1 MIPRLPPLVCWNL
14 LPYSPAMLLVTQFI
28 DVLVF
33 LLFADVLL
41 SWVLQPHQFPLNYT
55 RTLTEPMYAPLRKL
69 INPQQ
74 MGGLDLSPLI
84 WIIGLQILGGML
96 GG

>member
-1 MIPRLPPLVCWNL
+1 
-14 LPYSPAMLLVTQFI
+14 MLLVTQFI
-28 DVLVF
+28 DVLVV

-69 INPQQ
+69 MNPQQ

>member
-1 MIPRLPPLVCWNL
+1 
-14 LPYSPAMLLVTQFI
+14 MLLVSQFI

-84 WIIGLQILGGML
+84 VLVGLQLILILVVGPL
-96 GG
+96 YALA

>member
-1 MIPRLPPLVCWNL
+1 
-14 LPYSPAMLLVTQFI
+14 MLLVTQLI
-28 DVLVF
+28 DVFVY

-69 INPQQ
+69 MNPQQ

-84 WIIGLQILGGML
+84 WIIGLQILGWML